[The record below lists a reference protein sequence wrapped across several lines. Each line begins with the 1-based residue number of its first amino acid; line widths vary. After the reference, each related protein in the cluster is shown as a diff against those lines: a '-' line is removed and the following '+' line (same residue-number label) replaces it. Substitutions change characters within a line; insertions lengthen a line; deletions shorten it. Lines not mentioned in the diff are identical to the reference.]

1 MLLYILCLFLMPLS
15 IQAQDT
21 ENFVKHQL
29 QRYPQMRLLDLYKS
43 CFQDFMGAEHLVSD
57 REGVKHYLDTE
68 LEQTSVGELPAWYYE
83 PCCVNGQYVR
93 VSIRTV
99 KEGLLTEEQLLDAFV
114 RSANGKRPSVR
125 KWKRQWRK
133 MVATIDKMNL
143 ALPHYDEDKTFI
155 DSLLSVGKYAISHS
169 PEYRKAY
176 HPHYRIVERGIFQR
190 ELKPLIDKPVSR
202 KADD

>member
-1 MLLYILCLFLMPLS
+1 MLLYILCLLLMPLS

-21 ENFVKHQL
+21 ENFVNHQL

-68 LEQTSVGELPAWYYE
+68 LEQTSVGELPACFYE
-83 PCCVNGQYVR
+83 PSGVNVQYVR
-93 VSIRTV
+93 VSIRTD

>member
-1 MLLYILCLFLMPLS
+1 M
-15 IQAQDT
+15 
-21 ENFVKHQL
+21 ENFVNHQL
-29 QRYPQMRLLDLYKS
+29 QSYPQMRLLDLYKS

-68 LEQTSVGELPAWYYE
+68 LEQTSIGELPVWYFE
-83 PCCVNGQYVR
+83 PCGVNGQYVR
-93 VSIRTV
+93 VSIRTI

-114 RSANGKRPSVR
+114 RSANGKRPSVK
-125 KWKRQWRK
+125 KWKKQWRK
-133 MVATIDKMNL
+133 MVAAIDKMNL
-143 ALPHYDEDKTFI
+143 ALPHYDEDKSFI
-155 DSLLSVGKYAISHS
+155 DSLLSAGKYAISHS